1 MNAKRAK
8 TKGKRA
14 AHPRNKPPV
23 PCILTI
29 NAGSSSIKFALY
41 HVEEPLKRGVYGK
54 VDRIGLSGTNLT
66 FNEPTKKRSQRRKL
80 AAADHKSA
88 ANALIDWL
96 EKQIDFKS
104 VKGVGHRVVHGM
116 KHTEPEIVTKKLLDE
131 LRRISPN
138 DPDHLP
144 REIELIETFRQ
155 RHPKLPQVACFDTA
169 FHQTMP
175 RVAKLLPIPRRFDAK
190 GIQRYGFHGLSYAYL
205 MEELARLGD
214 PAATK
219 GRVILAHL
227 GNGASLAAVRNG
239 KSIDTSMGFTP
250 TAGLVMSTRSGDLDP
265 GLAPY
270 LARTEQMTT
279 SQFYKMVNHESG
291 LLGVS
296 ETSSDM
302 RDLLDHEKKDV
313 RAAEAVAL
321 FCYQAKKWIGSF
333 AAALG
338 GLDTLVF
345 AGGIGENAPV
355 VRARICEGLNFLGIE
370 LDKSRNAKTAA
381 VISRNSSRVTVRVI
395 RTDEELMIA
404 RSVYSERRLTFRFVS
419 NVDGTDFMEA
429 TRDLEPEE
437 TLFIISSKT
446 FTTLETMT
454 NAQSARDWLLA
465 GLGGEAKAVA
475 KHFVA
480 VSTNAEKVSAFGI
493 DTVNMFGFWDWVG
506 GRYSMD
512 SAIGLSTM
520 LAVATRTPRDYRQR
534 RVPHRHR
541 PARRSRHAGPL

>member
-1 MNAKRAK
+1 M
-8 TKGKRA
+8 
-14 AHPRNKPPV
+14 P
-23 PCILTI
+23 
-29 NAGSSSIKFALY
+29 
-41 HVEEPLKRGVYGK
+41 
-54 VDRIGLSGTNLT
+54 
-66 FNEPTKKRSQRRKL
+66 QRHDL

-88 ANALIDWL
+88 ANSLIDWL

-104 VKGVGHRVVHGM
+104 VKGLGHRVVHGM

-169 FHQTMP
+169 FHQSMP

-214 PAATK
+214 PSAKK

-227 GNGASLAAVRNG
+227 GNGASLAAVRDG

-270 LARTEQMTT
+270 LARTEEMTT
-279 SQFYKMVNHESG
+279 RQFYEMVNHKSG

-345 AGGIGENAPV
+345 AGGIGENAPT
-355 VRARICEGLNFLGIE
+355 VRARICERLDFLGVKINAA
-370 LDKSRNAKTAA
+370 RNVENAA
-381 VISRNSSRVTVRVI
+381 MISANNARVTVRVI

-404 RSVYSERRLTFRFVS
+404 RSVCRVL
-419 NVDGTDFMEA
+419 G
-429 TRDLEPEE
+429 
-437 TLFIISSKT
+437 SSVVKKK
-446 FTTLETMT
+446 
-454 NAQSARDWLLA
+454 N
-465 GLGGEAKAVA
+465 
-475 KHFVA
+475 
-480 VSTNAEKVSAFGI
+480 
-493 DTVNMFGFWDWVG
+493 
-506 GRYSMD
+506 
-512 SAIGLSTM
+512 
-520 LAVATRTPRDYRQR
+520 
-534 RVPHRHR
+534 
-541 PARRSRHAGPL
+541 